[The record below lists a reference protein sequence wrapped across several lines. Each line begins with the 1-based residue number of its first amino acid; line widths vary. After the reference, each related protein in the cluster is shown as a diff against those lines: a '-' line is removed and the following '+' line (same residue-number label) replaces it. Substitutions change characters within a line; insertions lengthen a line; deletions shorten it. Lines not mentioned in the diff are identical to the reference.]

1 MSSYPGMA
9 QAVTDLVA
17 GQLQFIVPVIPT
29 VAGQLRG
36 GTLKPLAVGSPAREQ
51 GIDFVHH
58 TWFGLLAP
66 RGTPAEMLA
75 GMQAALAAAT
85 RGGDYTHF
93 LEEAG
98 ATVPDAASAT
108 FRAVMAAETAL
119 WSRMLRE
126 HKIRVE

>member
-1 MSSYPGMA
+1 
-9 QAVTDLVA
+9 
-17 GQLQFIVPVIPT
+17 VPALPDVPT
-29 VAGQLRG
+29 
-36 GTLKPLAVGSPAREQ
+36 AREQ
-51 GIDFVHH
+51 GIDFVHQ

-66 RGTPAEMLA
+66 RGTSAEMLA

-85 RGGDYTHF
+85 RGGDYAHR

-98 ATVPDAASAT
+98 VTVPDAASAT
-108 FRAVMAAETAL
+108 FRGVMAAETAL